1 MNNARYPE
9 ERRSAT
15 VLFAD
20 VHGFTALAEQLD
32 FETVSDLIK
41 SIWKRLDAVIAEHGG
56 YIDKHMGDGVMA
68 VWGAPYAG
76 DQDAEQ
82 AVTAALALQTALR
95 DLVVNSLAPGATQL
109 RLRVGVNS
117 GQVFAGYLGN
127 RDEYTVIGDTVN
139 VASRFEQMAEPGTV
153 VIGGNTFR
161 LVRGAFR
168 VRRLT
173 PLMLKGKAEPVEA
186 FVVEGAVPSGGR
198 YRSGDGL
205 ATHMVGRSSELEQL
219 GQIYQQFQATQ
230 SPVLVMITGA
240 AGVGKSRLLM
250 EFTNRLEVDKPT
262 TVIGNARALA
272 QAERVPFY
280 LWKSLWH
287 NWFGITNEDAAETAR
302 EKFSREINRLWGKQ
316 LSASSPLEAAHLI
329 GSLCGLEWP
338 ESRYLLQYSD
348 AASRLRR
355 AFELTREL
363 LVRMVL
369 LRPVI
374 LCFDDLQW
382 ADKSSLELLEYLFQP
397 GNAQLPLMVLAGAR
411 DDFMRQSGPGLAL
424 INRAMTIPLQA
435 IPFTPQ
441 TVAQA
446 YPDLRSWSPAL
457 LNELAQRCEGNPYFL
472 EEMIKG
478 LLKGSV
484 DAPALTDDEQ
494 LAYLRTHP
502 PESLRAMLQARLD
515 DLPREARSVALLASV
530 VGRVF
535 WVGAIAAAARSS
547 SVAGTGLLSSASSNV
562 VERLIQD
569 SLRHLVRAELAFPRA
584 SSQFS
589 NEQEY
594 IFKHSLLREVA
605 YSLIPNKYLPQYHL
619 AVARW
624 LLGHP
629 ELDFVI
635 MSAEHFELAGAYRE
649 ASSQYE
655 HAARLSRSR
664 GGTNEAL
671 AMTNKAIDLKKKAKE
686 AGE

>member
-1 MNNARYPE
+1 MNIPRYPE
-9 ERRSAT
+9 ERRLAT
-15 VLFAD
+15 ILFAD

-32 FETVSDLIK
+32 FEIVSDLIK
-41 SIWKRLDAVIAEHGG
+41 SIWKRLDAVIEAHGG

-68 VWGAPYAG
+68 VWGAPLAG

-82 AVTAALALQTALR
+82 AVHAALAMQTALR
-95 DLVVNSLAPGATQL
+95 GLVVDAVVPGVTQL
-109 RLRVGVNS
+109 RLRVGINS
-117 GQVFAGYLGN
+117 GPVFAGYLGN
-127 RDEYTVIGDTVN
+127 RDEYTVIGDAVN

-153 VIGGNTFR
+153 VIGENTFR

-173 PLMLKGKAEPVEA
+173 PFALKGKTEPVEA
-186 FVVEGAVPSGGR
+186 FTVEGAVPAGGR
-198 YRSGDGL
+198 YRTGDGL
-205 ATHMVGRSSELEQL
+205 ATQMVGRSSELEQL
-219 GQIYQQFQATQ
+219 GQIYQQFQASQ
-230 SPVLVMITGA
+230 SPVMVMVTGA

-250 EFTNRLEVDKPT
+250 EFTNRLQLDKVT
-262 TVIGNARALA
+262 TLIGSARALA

-280 LWKSLWH
+280 LWKNLWN
-287 NWFGITNEDAAETAR
+287 NWFGITNEDSAESLR
-302 EKFSREINRLWGKQ
+302 EKFTREISRLWGKQ
-316 LSASSPLEAAHLI
+316 LSLSSPLEAVHLI

-338 ESRYLLQYSD
+338 ESHYLQQYTD

-363 LVRMVL
+363 LSRVAR

-397 GNAQLPLMVLAGAR
+397 DRARPALMVLAGAR

-424 INRAMTIPLQA
+424 INLAMNIPLRA

-457 LNELAQRCEGNPYFL
+457 LTELAQRCDGNPYFL
-472 EEMIKG
+472 EEMVKG
-478 LLKGSV
+478 LLKS
-484 DAPALTDDEQ
+484 AAETPALSADEQ
-494 LAYLRTHP
+494 LAYLRDNP

-535 WVGAIAAAARSS
+535 WVGAVVAAARTS
-547 SVAGTGLLSSASSNV
+547 SVAGTGLLASASSAV

-589 NEQEY
+589 AEQEY

-605 YSLIPNKYLPQYHL
+605 YSLIPNKYLSQYHL

-649 ASSQYE
+649 ASNQYE
-655 HAARLSRSR
+655 HAARLSRGR

-671 AMTNKAIDLKKKAKE
+671 AMTNKAIELKKKAKE